1 MKVVKKLLS
10 LLLKT
15 LLWLS
20 LALVVLFASL
30 FFRSQRLPASL
41 LTRVAAAFLPKNLV
55 LHFERASF
63 GFMDGFVVRDLR
75 LYDRTRANSVE
86 PLVSADEI
94 AVMPVQRRIVA
105 KRFVIKHLHDG
116 YYEPGNQERDEPV
129 AFSIP
134 DIPHFALL
142 LDRPDILSVA
152 PSRVTADVYAVGN
165 RLCVDNARIDWL
177 GAGETAALDGRL
189 VVDLAVQEISG
200 EVHGTARQ
208 RHIRPLL
215 VTIDI
220 PSALPYIDAF
230 TDVQGAVPSS
240 CSWKVNLVNNDLDL
254 ELDLHPKLG
263 EYNGVPLQRADGKL
277 RLHVYTRGDCLNYSH
292 TFGPITALG
301 IADRTL
307 GGTVEVEGTNGF
319 NTVRVTA
326 KSALPVADLLRIGG
340 FEGDYLDRDVYGDSE
355 CSLVCR
361 FPRDMGDDKSK
372 LNGEGHLSIR
382 NGQLMRLK
390 GFAGLLELLA
400 EKVPG
405 FSLITDS
412 TQASCDYRI
421 ENGIVKSDNVYIE
434 GSVFSIK
441 MYGYFDSV
449 NERLDYTARVQ
460 FSKKDSVMG
469 KILHPLTWPFT
480 KLLLEF
486 RLRGTS
492 DDPKWEY
499 ISVIDR
505 VMGDD

>member
-142 LDRPDILSVA
+142 LDRPDILSAA

-208 RHIRPLL
+208 QHIRPLL

-240 CSWKVNLVNNDLDL
+240 CSWKVNLVNNDLDM

-326 KSALPVADLLRIGG
+326 KSALPVADLIRIGG

-355 CSLVCR
+355 CSLVFR
-361 FPRDMGDDKSK
+361 FPRDMGDDRSK

-382 NGQLMRLK
+382 NGQLMRFK

-421 ENGIVKSDNVYIE
+421 ENGIVRSDNIYIE

-441 MYGYFDSV
+441 MYGYYDSV
-449 NERLDYTARVQ
+449 KERLDYTARVQ

-469 KILHPLTWPFT
+469 KILHPLAWPFT

>member
-355 CSLVCR
+355 CSLVFR

>member
-15 LLWLS
+15 FLWLS
-20 LALVVLFASL
+20 LALVVLLASL

-41 LTRVAAAFLPKNLV
+41 LTRVAAAFLPENLV
-55 LHFERASF
+55 LRFERASF

-75 LYDRTRANSVE
+75 LYDRTRANRVE

-94 AVMPVQRRIVA
+94 AVMPIQRRIVA
-105 KRFVIKHLHDG
+105 KRFVITHLHDG

-165 RLCVDNARIDWL
+165 QLCVDNARIDWL

-200 EVHGTARQ
+200 EVHGTAHQ

-215 VTIDI
+215 VTLDI

-301 IADRTL
+301 SADRTL

-326 KSALPVADLLRIGG
+326 KSALPVADLIRIGG

-355 CSLVCR
+355 CSLVFR
-361 FPRDMGDDKSK
+361 FPRDMGDDLSK
-372 LNGEGHLSIR
+372 LNGEGHLTIR

-421 ENGIVKSDNVYIE
+421 ENGILRSDNIYIE

-441 MYGYFDSV
+441 MYGYYDSV
-449 NERLDYTARVQ
+449 KERLDYTARVQ

-469 KILHPLTWPFT
+469 KLLHPLAWPFT

-492 DDPKWEY
+492 NDPKWEY

-505 VMGDD
+505 VMGDN

>member
-142 LDRPDILSVA
+142 LDRPDILSAA

-208 RHIRPLL
+208 RHICSLL

-326 KSALPVADLLRIGG
+326 KSALPVADLIRIGG

-355 CSLVCR
+355 CSLVFR
-361 FPRDMGDDKSK
+361 FPRDMGDDRSK

-421 ENGIVKSDNVYIE
+421 ENGIVRSDNIYIE

-441 MYGYFDSV
+441 MYGYYDSV
-449 NERLDYTARVQ
+449 KERLDYTARVQ

-469 KILHPLTWPFT
+469 KILHPLAWPFT

>member
-1 MKVVKKLLS
+1 M
-10 LLLKT
+10 
-15 LLWLS
+15 
-20 LALVVLFASL
+20 
-30 FFRSQRLPASL
+30 
-41 LTRVAAAFLPKNLV
+41 
-55 LHFERASF
+55 
-63 GFMDGFVVRDLR
+63 
-75 LYDRTRANSVE
+75 
-86 PLVSADEI
+86 
-94 AVMPVQRRIVA
+94 
-105 KRFVIKHLHDG
+105 
-116 YYEPGNQERDEPV
+116 
-129 AFSIP
+129 
-134 DIPHFALL
+134 
-142 LDRPDILSVA
+142 
-152 PSRVTADVYAVGN
+152 
-165 RLCVDNARIDWL
+165 
-177 GAGETAALDGRL
+177 
-189 VVDLAVQEISG
+189 
-200 EVHGTARQ
+200 
-208 RHIRPLL
+208 
-215 VTIDI
+215 
-220 PSALPYIDAF
+220 
-230 TDVQGAVPSS
+230 PSS
-240 CSWKVNLVNNDLDL
+240 CSWKVNLVNNDLDM

-307 GGTVEVEGTNGF
+307 GGTVEVEGTNGV
-319 NTVRVTA
+319 NTVRVSA
-326 KSALPVADLLRIGG
+326 KSALPVADLIRIGG
-340 FEGDYLDRDVYGDSE
+340 FEDDYLDRDVYGDSE
-355 CSLVCR
+355 CSLVFR
-361 FPRDMGDDKSK
+361 FPRDMGDDRSK

-421 ENGIVKSDNVYIE
+421 ENGIVRSDNIYIE

-441 MYGYFDSV
+441 MYGYYDSV
-449 NERLDYTARVQ
+449 KERLDYTARVQ

-469 KILHPLTWPFT
+469 KILHPLAWPFT

>member
-355 CSLVCR
+355 CSLVFR

-405 FSLITDS
+405 FSLITS
-412 TQASCDYRI
+412 TSRAPSSRSRCTAT
-421 ENGIVKSDNVYIE
+421 STPSTS
-434 GSVFSIK
+434 GSTTPPGCS
-441 MYGYFDSV
+441 SP
-449 NERLDYTARVQ
+449 RRTR
-460 FSKKDSVMG
+460 
-469 KILHPLTWPFT
+469 
-480 KLLLEF
+480 
-486 RLRGTS
+486 
-492 DDPKWEY
+492 
-499 ISVIDR
+499 
-505 VMGDD
+505 

>member
-1 MKVVKKLLS
+1 MKVVVRLLS
-10 LLLKT
+10 ILLKT
-15 LLWLS
+15 LFWLL
-20 LALVVLFASL
+20 LALVVFLVSL

-41 LTRVAAAFLPKNLV
+41 LCRAAAAFLPETLV
-55 LHFERASF
+55 LHVERASF
-63 GFMDGFVVRDLR
+63 GFMDGFVVSDFR
-75 LYDRTRANSVE
+75 LYDRTRLNRIE

-94 AVMPVQRRIVA
+94 AVMPVQRRVVA
-105 KRFVIKHLHDG
+105 KRLMIKHLHDG
-116 YYEPGNQERDEPV
+116 YYEPGNSERNAPV
-129 AFSIP
+129 DFAIP

-152 PSRVTADVYAVGN
+152 PSRVTADVFAVGN
-165 RLCVDNARIDWL
+165 RLCVDNVRIDWFT
-177 GAGETAALDGRL
+177 AGETAALEGRL
-189 VVDLAVQEISG
+189 TLDFAVQELVG
-200 EVHGTARQ
+200 EVHGDARQ
-208 RHIRPLL
+208 QHIRPLL
-215 VTIDI
+215 ETIDV
-220 PSALPYIDAF
+220 PSALPYIDGF
-230 TDVQGAVPSS
+230 TGVQGAVPST
-240 CSWKVNLVNNDLDL
+240 CSWKVNLVNNDFDM
-254 ELDLHPKLG
+254 ELGLHPKLG
-263 EYNGVPLQRADGKL
+263 EYNQVPLQRADGKL
-277 RLHVYTRGDCLNYSH
+277 RLHVYTRGENLNYTH

-301 IADRTL
+301 ATDHTL
-307 GGTVEVEGTNGF
+307 EGIVEVEGTNGF

-326 KSALPVADLLRIGG
+326 KSALPVADLIRIGG
-340 FEGDYLDRDVYGDSE
+340 FEGDYVDRDVYGDSE
-355 CSLVCR
+355 CSLVFR

-412 TQASCDYRI
+412 TQASCDYVI

-460 FSKKDSVMG
+460 FTKQDSVMG
-469 KILHPLTWPFT
+469 KIIHPLTWPFT

-492 DDPKWEY
+492 DEPKWEY

-505 VMGDD
+505 VIGGD

>member
-355 CSLVCR
+355 CSLVFR
-361 FPRDMGDDKSK
+361 FPRDMGDDRSK

-505 VMGDD
+505 VLGDD

>member
-1 MKVVKKLLS
+1 M
-10 LLLKT
+10 
-15 LLWLS
+15 
-20 LALVVLFASL
+20 
-30 FFRSQRLPASL
+30 
-41 LTRVAAAFLPKNLV
+41 
-55 LHFERASF
+55 
-63 GFMDGFVVRDLR
+63 
-75 LYDRTRANSVE
+75 
-86 PLVSADEI
+86 
-94 AVMPVQRRIVA
+94 
-105 KRFVIKHLHDG
+105 
-116 YYEPGNQERDEPV
+116 
-129 AFSIP
+129 
-134 DIPHFALL
+134 
-142 LDRPDILSVA
+142 
-152 PSRVTADVYAVGN
+152 
-165 RLCVDNARIDWL
+165 
-177 GAGETAALDGRL
+177 
-189 VVDLAVQEISG
+189 
-200 EVHGTARQ
+200 
-208 RHIRPLL
+208 
-215 VTIDI
+215 
-220 PSALPYIDAF
+220 
-230 TDVQGAVPSS
+230 
-240 CSWKVNLVNNDLDL
+240 
-254 ELDLHPKLG
+254 
-263 EYNGVPLQRADGKL
+263 
-277 RLHVYTRGDCLNYSH
+277 
-292 TFGPITALG
+292 
-301 IADRTL
+301 
-307 GGTVEVEGTNGF
+307 
-319 NTVRVTA
+319 RVTA

-355 CSLVCR
+355 CSLVFR

>member
-94 AVMPVQRRIVA
+94 AVMPVQRRVVA

-134 DIPHFALL
+134 DVPHFALL

-292 TFGPITALG
+292 TFGPITAVG
-301 IADRTL
+301 AADHTL
-307 GGTVEVEGTNGF
+307 AGTVEVEGTNGV
-319 NTVRVTA
+319 NTVRVSA

-355 CSLVCR
+355 CSLVFR

-505 VMGDD
+505 VIGGD

>member
-1 MKVVKKLLS
+1 MSKS
-10 LLLKT
+10 
-15 LLWLS
+15 S
-20 LALVVLFASL
+20 
-30 FFRSQRLPASL
+30 
-41 LTRVAAAFLPKNLV
+41 LTRLTF
-55 LHFERASF
+55 
-63 GFMDGFVVRDLR
+63 
-75 LYDRTRANSVE
+75 
-86 PLVSADEI
+86 
-94 AVMPVQRRIVA
+94 
-105 KRFVIKHLHDG
+105 
-116 YYEPGNQERDEPV
+116 QE
-129 AFSIP
+129 
-134 DIPHFALL
+134 
-142 LDRPDILSVA
+142 
-152 PSRVTADVYAVGN
+152 
-165 RLCVDNARIDWL
+165 
-177 GAGETAALDGRL
+177 
-189 VVDLAVQEISG
+189 Q
-200 EVHGTARQ
+200 
-208 RHIRPLL
+208 
-215 VTIDI
+215 
-220 PSALPYIDAF
+220 
-230 TDVQGAVPSS
+230 
-240 CSWKVNLVNNDLDL
+240 
-254 ELDLHPKLG
+254 
-263 EYNGVPLQRADGKL
+263 
-277 RLHVYTRGDCLNYSH
+277 
-292 TFGPITALG
+292 
-301 IADRTL
+301 
-307 GGTVEVEGTNGF
+307 VEGTNGV
-319 NTVRVTA
+319 NTVRVSA

-340 FEGDYLDRDVYGDSE
+340 FEGDYVDRDVYGDSE
-355 CSLVCR
+355 CSLVFR

-505 VMGDD
+505 VIGGD